1 MTALVREDDARLLTD
16 RIRAKLETIIVNRDA
31 VVPLIHQARESGV
44 HEVLGY
50 KSWTAYV
57 ESEFGGV
64 LPQLTRAER
73 QPLVEELASIGMS
86 TRAIAPI
93 VGASQST
100 AARDL
105 STESSDSVD
114 RSRVVHGRDGRT
126 RTVPRKPDPRV
137 TDWMESDQELQDA
150 QYMASFSRAVANGD
164 NFLEFDPERIGP
176 LANDLTMRVLEDLP
190 SRVEHFLNKA
200 KAARSGLRLVNGG
213 TQ

>member
-16 RIRAKLETIIVNRDA
+16 RIKAKLETIIVNRDA
-31 VVPLIHQARESGV
+31 VIPLIHQARESGV

-93 VGASQST
+93 VGVGDST
-100 AARDL
+100 VHRDL
-105 STESSDSVD
+105 SGAPVGAPE
-114 RSRVVHGRDGRT
+114 REVVGRDGKGYT
-126 RTVPRKPDPRV
+126 APRRPDPRV
-137 TDWMESDQELQDA
+137 TDWMESDQDLQDA
-150 QYMASFSRAVANGD
+150 QYMASFSRAIANGD

>member
-1 MTALVREDDARLLTD
+1 VTALVREDDARLLTD
-16 RIRAKLETIIVNRDA
+16 RIKAKLETIIVNRDA
-31 VVPLIHQARESGV
+31 VIPLIHQARESGV

-93 VGASQST
+93 VGASEATVRRDIPT
-100 AARDL
+100 A
-105 STESSDSVD
+105 SSDAVG
-114 RSRVVHGRDGRT
+114 REVIGRDGKT

-137 TDWMESDQELQDA
+137 TDWMESDQVLQDA
-150 QYMASFSRAVANGD
+150 QYMASFSRAIANGD